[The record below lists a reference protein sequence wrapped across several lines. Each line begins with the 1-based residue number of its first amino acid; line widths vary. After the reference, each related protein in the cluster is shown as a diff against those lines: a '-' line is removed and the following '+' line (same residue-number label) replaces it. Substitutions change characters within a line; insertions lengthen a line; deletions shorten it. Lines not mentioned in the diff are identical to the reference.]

1 MPNNAFLGI
10 DTSNYTTS
18 AALAFE
24 DGTVVQSKRVLEVP
38 TGQKGLRQSEAVFAH
53 IKNLPDVL
61 SVLFGDRDV
70 NILGVGWSKSPR
82 DIEGSYMPCFL
93 AGHAPAVATALSCNA
108 PLYSFSH
115 QAGHIMAAIYSSG
128 RLELLDAPFIAFHL
142 SGGTTEALL
151 VKPGSRDVPFD
162 IEIISHTSDI
172 SAGQA
177 IDRCGVALG
186 LSFPCG
192 GQLEALALRS
202 EREFKIK
209 SSFTDGKCSLSGVEN
224 KFKSMLEAGED
235 GCDVAR
241 YVFEHIKQSVCDM
254 TDYALERFPGLPVL
268 YAGGVMSSVILKD
281 TLGKRY
287 KAFFASP
294 VFSSDNAAGTALLA
308 MRSYNEAN
316 K

>member
-18 AALAFE
+18 TALAFE

-38 TGQKGLRQSEAVFAH
+38 EGQRGLRQSEAVFAH

-61 SVLFGDRDV
+61 SVLFEGRDV

-82 DIEGSYMPCFL
+82 DVEGSYMPCFL
-93 AGHAPAVATALSCNA
+93 AGHAPAAAAALSIKA

-115 QAGHIMAAIYSSG
+115 QAGHIMAAVYSSG
-128 RLELLDAPFIAFHL
+128 RTELTAAPFIAFHL

-151 VKPGSRDVPFD
+151 VKPGTRDVPFD

-209 SSFTDGKCSLSGVEN
+209 SSFRDGKCSLSGVEN

-235 GCDVAR
+235 GRDIAR
-241 YVFEHIKQSVCDM
+241 FVFEQVKQSVYDM
-254 TDYALERFPGLPVL
+254 TDYALSMYPGLPVL

-281 TLGKRY
+281 CLGKRY
-287 KAFFASP
+287 KSFFASP
-294 VFSSDNAAGTALLA
+294 EFSSDNAAGTALLA